1 MPRTIA
7 DLARRQ
13 DRGLLAQ
20 SRPLRGAA
28 LLLVAAACFG
38 APAPAHAQDKAA
50 AEALFQDGKKL
61 LAEGK
66 FDQACPKLAASQRAD
81 PSPGTLLNLGKCHE
95 GQGKTASAW
104 AEYKEAATMARTM
117 GRAEQATAAEERA
130 TAIEP
135 KLSKLKI
142 DPPPGEIAGLVVK
155 RGAATIDTSTLG
167 VALPVDP
174 GEQVVE
180 ASAPGFKT
188 WTGKVT
194 VGANAD
200 SQSIAIPALEKGPDT
215 AGAGAAGAGSNA
227 AMDTT
232 VPDNSDSSKTRRT
245 AGFVLAGVGVA
256 AIGVGAVFGIMAS
269 GQASDAE
276 DDPNLCPN
284 KQCTKAGRDEID
296 GADTKALISTIG
308 FGVGIA
314 AAAAGVVLI
323 ATSGSSKPAAGS
335 LSKDRRLAGAASRS
349 ATQRSARVVPAVGP
363 NGGGLSVIGR
373 F

>member
-1 MPRTIA
+1 MPRTIV
-7 DLARRQ
+7 DRR
-13 DRGLLAQ
+13 R
-20 SRPLRGAA
+20 LRGGAA
-28 LLLVAAACFG
+28 CFLLAAACLA

-50 AEALFQDGKKL
+50 AEALFQEGKKL
-61 LAEGK
+61 LGEGK
-66 FDQACPKLAASQRAD
+66 FDQACPKLAASQKQD

-117 GRAEQATAAEERA
+117 GRTEQEAAANERA
-130 TAIEP
+130 AAIEP

-142 DPPPGEIAGLVVK
+142 DPPPGDIPGLVVK
-155 RGAATIDTSTLG
+155 RGATTVDGSSLG
-167 VALPVDP
+167 VPLPVDP
-174 GEQVVE
+174 GEHTIE
-180 ASAPGFKT
+180 ASAPGYKT

-200 SQSIAIPALEKGPDT
+200 QQSIAIGALEKGPDT
-215 AGAGAAGAGSNA
+215 AAAGAGAGSSNA

-232 VPDNSDSSKTRRT
+232 IPEGSDGSKTRRT
-245 AGFVLAGVGVA
+245 VGFVLAGVGVA
-256 AIGVGAVFGIMAS
+256 ALGAGAVFGILAS

-276 DDPNLCPN
+276 DDPELCPG
-284 KQCTKAGRDEID
+284 KVCSDAGREEID
-296 GADTKALISTIG
+296 GAETKALISTIG

-323 ATSGSSKPAAGS
+323 VTSGGSRSPSEAAAGS
-335 LSKDRRLAGAASRS
+335 LPAGS
-349 ATQRSARVVPAVGP
+349 ATLRSARVVPAVGP
-363 NGGGLSVIGR
+363 NGGGVSVIGR